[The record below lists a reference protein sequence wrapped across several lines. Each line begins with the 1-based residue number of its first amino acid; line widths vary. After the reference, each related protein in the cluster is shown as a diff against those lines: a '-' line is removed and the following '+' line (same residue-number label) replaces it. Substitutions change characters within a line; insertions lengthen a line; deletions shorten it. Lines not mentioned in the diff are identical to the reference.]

1 MPKIVDHNKRKEE
14 IAKATWRV
22 ISREGMR
29 KATVRNI
36 ANEAGI
42 SLGALRYY
50 FSTQEELLIFAMKL
64 VHEQVKER
72 MEKIFASPMNPK
84 EKLTALMLELIPYN
98 DVTRIEMEVWLEFV
112 IHYRKSGIPMKM
124 TDGIRSFVEFLIN
137 ILQEEGLLKK
147 DRDKDFEAERLYAL
161 IDGLA
166 IHAVMEPERL
176 NAERIRGLFMRH
188 FEEICD
194 FPK

>member
-1 MPKIVDHNKRKEE
+1 
-14 IAKATWRV
+14 
-22 ISREGMR
+22 
-29 KATVRNI
+29 
-36 ANEAGI
+36 
-42 SLGALRYY
+42 
-50 FSTQEELLIFAMKL
+50 
-64 VHEQVKER
+64 
-72 MEKIFASPMNPK
+72 
-84 EKLTALMLELIPYN
+84 MLELIPYN